1 MPQMSPAPH
10 AAGHVLIIEDEQD
23 LRETTAELLDLAGYR
38 VDCAANGE
46 EALTHLRKGPLP
58 RLILLDLMMPVMNG
72 WQFRQQQLRD
82 PVLAP
87 IPVVVVSA
95 LGSFDSYA
103 PMLDSAKYLVKPVA
117 VDELLT
123 TVARYLS
130 P

>member
-1 MPQMSPAPH
+1 MPHMSPAPQ
-10 AAGHVLIIEDEQD
+10 AAGTGLAVEDERHLPQA
-23 LRETTAELLDLAGYR
+23 TTEPLDLVGYR

-46 EALTHLRKGPLP
+46 EALAHLRKGPLP

-95 LGSFDSYA
+95 LGKLDAYTRE
-103 PMLDSAKYLVKPVA
+103 LDS
-117 VDELLT
+117 
-123 TVARYLS
+123 
-130 P
+130 